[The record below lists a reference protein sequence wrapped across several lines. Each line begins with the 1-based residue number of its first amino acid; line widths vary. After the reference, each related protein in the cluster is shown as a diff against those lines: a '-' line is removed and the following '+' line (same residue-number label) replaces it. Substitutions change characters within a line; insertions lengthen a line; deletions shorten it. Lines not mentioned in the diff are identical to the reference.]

1 MEYWV
6 WLSQMKGVGARSQ
19 RKLLEHFMTPRAVYE
34 ASEEEL
40 RKVPGIGNVLS
51 DNILSARSLADAYDV
66 LEKAHQKGI
75 NILTYSDPMYPDCVK
90 TAFDAPAVLY
100 YKGKFHQDM
109 VGVAI
114 VGSRRC
120 SEYGKRIAV
129 EAAGHLANNGVSVIS
144 GMAKGV
150 DGYAHVSCIKSGGFP
165 VAFLGSG
172 LDVVYPKEH
181 QPLMEGIVAHGVAIS
196 EYPPGTKARPEHFP
210 QRNRLISAFS
220 RKILVAEAGENSG
233 ALITAEHG
241 KKMGREV
248 FAPPH
253 SIYGGQGKGCNQLL
267 QQGATLYLAPEQ
279 LTNQDGI
286 IEEHHRSMGSHPNL
300 VSGLGAGTSTGG
312 KEPTRVLHRG
322 SAEESLVLKA
332 LFESPKTIGEL
343 GTTTGIGQIA
353 LIETLAKMEID
364 EMIERYPGGRFIM
377 K

>member
-6 WLSQMKGVGARSQ
+6 WLSLIKGVGVGTQ
-19 RKLLEHFMTPRAVYE
+19 RKLLENFITPKTIYE

-75 NILTYSDPMYPDCVK
+75 KILTYNDPMYPDYAK
-90 TAFDAPAVLY
+90 TFFDAPAVLY
-100 YKGKFHQDM
+100 YKGKFPRNM
-109 VGVAI
+109 MGVAI

-120 SEYGKRIAV
+120 TEYGKRIAV
-129 EAAGHLANNGVSVIS
+129 EAARHLSSNGISVIS

-150 DGYAHVSCIKSGGFP
+150 DGYAHVSCVKNGGFP

-172 LDVVYPKEH
+172 LDVIYPKEH

-220 RKILVAEAGENSG
+220 QKILVAEAGEKSG
-233 ALITAEHG
+233 ALITAEYA
-241 KKMGREV
+241 KRMGREIL
-248 FAPPH
+248 APPH
-253 SIYGGQGKGCNQLL
+253 SIYRREGKGCNQLL
-267 QQGATLYLAPEQ
+267 QQGATLYLSPEQ
-279 LTNQDGI
+279 LST
-286 IEEHHRSMGSHPNL
+286 RLGSDPNPAL
-300 VSGLGAGTSTGG
+300 VLGSGTSING
-312 KEPTRVLHRG
+312 KESPDYSGGMNV
-322 SAEESLVLKA
+322 EESLILEA
-332 LFESPKTIGEL
+332 LFEAPKTIGEL
-343 GTTTGIGQIA
+343 GTITRIDQIA
-353 LIETLAKMEID
+353 LMETLAKMEID
-364 EMIERYPGGRFIM
+364 RIIERYPGGRFIR